1 MLGRANL
8 NPYRTY
14 LKPERAEYKPESSTY
29 HLGKGLAT
37 PLIEDISALRKA
49 TNLQAQS
56 GACCSNHLEIA
67 KE

>member
-14 LKPERAEYKPESSTY
+14 LKPERSTY